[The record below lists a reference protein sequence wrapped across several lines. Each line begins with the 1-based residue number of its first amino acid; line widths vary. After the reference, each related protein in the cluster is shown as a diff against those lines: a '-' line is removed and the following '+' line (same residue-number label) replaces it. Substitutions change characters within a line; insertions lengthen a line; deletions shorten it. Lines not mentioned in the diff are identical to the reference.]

1 MLSAKLIDRL
11 AILGVTLCWLG
22 VFFFDLSLIF
32 LLALVLFWLTLTIIG
47 SFHIRWNFHVP
58 SLHSAKTDKKG
69 LISLT
74 FDDGPH
80 PEFTPR
86 ILEVLDT
93 YEAKATFFCIGR
105 EMEKYPEVVKEI
117 LKRGHSIGNHSYT
130 HSKRIG
136 WCSAEEI
143 CEEIQRTNDIA
154 EQISQ
159 KKLKMYRP
167 PFGVTN
173 PSIAAALRSTEMIS
187 IGWSIRSLDTTK
199 RTQEQILNRVKS
211 RAKEG
216 EVILLHDNRAGSP
229 ELVEQLLLFLR
240 DKGLRSVKVEE
251 ILDIRP
257 YE

>member
-1 MLSAKLIDRL
+1 
-11 AILGVTLCWLG
+11 
-22 VFFFDLSLIF
+22 
-32 LLALVLFWLTLTIIG
+32 
-47 SFHIRWNFHVP
+47 
-58 SLHSAKTDKKG
+58 
-69 LISLT
+69 
-74 FDDGPH
+74 
-80 PEFTPR
+80 
-86 ILEVLDT
+86 
-93 YEAKATFFCIGR
+93 
-105 EMEKYPEVVKEI
+105 MEKYPEVVKEI

-130 HSKRIG
+130 HSTRIG
-136 WCSAEEI
+136 WFNTEEI

-173 PSIAAALRSTEMIS
+173 PSISAALRSTEMNS

-199 RTQEQILNRVKS
+199 RTQKQILSRVKS

-240 DKGLRSVKVEE
+240 DQGLRSVKVEE